1 MWGRVTIFLTR
12 LQGNQEIWRVNVWRL
27 KCVISKYHEIHLQCT
42 ILTIKVVYLFWCFW
56 CFGGLCE
63 EHSPPGPG
71 LPVSLALGQH
81 HGILCQAVGVHAV
94 WICLD
99 STFEI
104 QEQSQPTNQ
113 PNRSP
118 FGRWETKLADEASS
132 PKRLRR
138 LVSAD
143 ASRRT
148 LTTCCLC
155 NKKVQKV
162 LHIHSNQWLVFKK
175 ITPLN

>member
-12 LQGNQEIWRVNVWRL
+12 LQGNQEIWRVNGWRL

-81 HGILCQAVGVHAV
+81 HGILCQAAGVHAV

-113 PNRSP
+113 PNRSLLGDGKQNLP
-118 FGRWETKLADEASS
+118 TKRPPRNGCGGWYLQMLREELWQPAVFATKKSKKSS
-132 PKRLRR
+132 TFIQTSDWYL
-138 LVSAD
+138 
-143 ASRRT
+143 
-148 LTTCCLC
+148 
-155 NKKVQKV
+155 KKS
-162 LHIHSNQWLVFKK
+162 HH
-175 ITPLN
+175 